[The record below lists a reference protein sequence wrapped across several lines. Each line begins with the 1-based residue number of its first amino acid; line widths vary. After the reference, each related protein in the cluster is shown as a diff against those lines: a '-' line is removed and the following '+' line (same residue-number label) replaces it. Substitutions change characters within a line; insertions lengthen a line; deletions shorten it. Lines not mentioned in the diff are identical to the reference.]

1 MLDDTKLALFS
12 PNALAYLSPIY
23 GYLEGV
29 SSAVVTEARNGAY
42 ELEVVCWPVAV
53 TSGLN
58 APLPQPNMIIVA
70 KPNPIDDPQPFR
82 IYSSRMDI
90 NGRLV
95 IRARHISYDLSWIVY
110 TGSPPGSYTVS
121 GIMGALTNL
130 TGFNFSTD
138 ATGNVRWGFD
148 VPVTVRALMGGVEG
162 SLLDVIGGEWRF
174 DGKQCRLLTDRAS
187 HVYHVRYGANMTD
200 LDRLLSSEESYNS
213 GFGYWHHEGEPVVT
227 SGRVD
232 VSSWILDA
240 AGTQSDGTAWVTNR
254 TKIYDLSDQYDTA
267 PTQATLQAK
276 VRSLLTAENAAAV
289 KSMLTVSAIDNP
301 GVFGQDWSQIQ
312 LCDYAVIHHPQI
324 GEATAKITRTKYDVL
339 LRRYTEVTIGAPRKT
354 LPKRLAELERRASL

>member
-42 ELEVVCWPVAV
+42 ELEVVCWPMAV

-121 GIMGALTNL
+121 GIMGTLTNL

-148 VPVTVRALMGGVEG
+148 VPVTVRSLMGGVEG

-174 DGKQCRLLTDRAS
+174 DGKQCQLLTDRAS
-187 HVYHVRYGANMTD
+187 HVYHVRYGANMTA
-200 LDRLLSSEESYNS
+200 LDRLLTNEESYNS
-213 GFGYWHHEGEPVVT
+213 GFGFWQREGEATVS

-232 VSSWILDA
+232 ISSGILDVDGRQGEA
-240 AGTQSDGTAWVTNR
+240 AWTTQRA
-254 TKIYDLSDQYDTA
+254 KIYDLSDQYDSA

-276 VRSLLTAENAAAV
+276 VRSLLEADNAATV
-289 KSMLTVSAIDNP
+289 KSSITVSAVDNP
-301 GVFGQDWSQIQ
+301 GIFGQDWSELQ

-339 LRRYTEVTIGAPRKT
+339 RRRYTEVTIGAPRKT